1 MFAVVFVVALAAF
14 TISAFTGGGAG
25 LVLLPI
31 LALWLPAVGVPAAL
45 SIGSTVSSV
54 SRLTLF
60 RRHIRWDVVRWF
72 LPTALPGAWLGAWL
86 LALVDL
92 AWLELCLGLYLL
104 ASLWTLLAPGRMAA
118 TASPVARPML
128 AVIGLLAGFVSGLT
142 GAVGL
147 VFNRFYLR
155 HGMTREKI
163 VATRAANEIA
173 LHVLKIVLY
182 ASFGLLDRP
191 VVAAGL
197 LVGVAALVAA
207 WLARGLLAV
216 ISEAGFRR
224 AGYLSMVGC
233 GAFMAWNAS
242 STLVMRHDVSA
253 GLAALQGG
261 AEANVRWG
269 SQGLALEWKF
279 DEGFEFERIVPL
291 HQVPP
296 DVRERAQALAEGA
309 DQLVV
314 EEVRRGGGRRSYEI
328 HAWHGEHLVKET
340 VTSASPPS

>member
-25 LVLLPI
+25 LVLLPV

-54 SRLTLF
+54 SRLALF

-104 ASLWTLLAPGRMAA
+104 ASLWTLLAPGRMVSAV
-118 TASPVARPML
+118 SPVTRPAL

-155 HGMTREKI
+155 HGMAREEI
-163 VATRAANEIA
+163 VATRAANEIT
-173 LHVLKIVLY
+173 LHVLKIALY
-182 ASFGLLDRP
+182 ASFGLLDRS
-191 VVAAGL
+191 VVAVGL
-197 LVGVAALVAA
+197 LVGFAAILAA
-207 WLARGLLAV
+207 WLARGLLSA
-216 ISEAGFRR
+216 ISEASFRR

-242 STLVMRHDVSA
+242 STLAVRHGVSA
-253 GLAALQGG
+253 GLATLQGG
-261 AEANVRWG
+261 AEASLRWG
-269 SQGLALEWKF
+269 GGEGLALEWKF
-279 DEGFEFERIVPL
+279 DEGFEFERVVPL

-296 DVRERAQALAEGA
+296 DIRQRALALAEGA

-314 EEVRRGGGRRSYEI
+314 EEVRRPGGQRSYEI
-328 HAWHGEHLVKET
+328 HAWHGERLVKET
-340 VTSASPPS
+340 VPASPSA